1 MAMEIKSP
9 PVLRGKDAKEFYEKV
24 ANFKDDTPKEV
35 AQESFRRTKEFL
47 AKYYNPYKNDYFEKG
62 L

>member
-35 AQESFRRTKEFL
+35 VQEISRKWKPFL
-47 AKYYNPYKNDYFEKG
+47 AKYYNPYKND
-62 L
+62 